1 MKTRSLLFGLL
12 SLLLLAMEGCGS
24 GPVTHNATGM
34 IYEVVVVMDKA
45 AWTSPAGEA
54 IKAQLHSDVPGLP
67 QSEASFKITY
77 CTPGQFNNLLTY
89 VRNILIVKI
98 DSSQYTKVSLKA
110 ERDRYAK
117 NQVVMVMNAPSIES
131 IVEHMQTHPTSII
144 DYFNQVEIDRMINIY
159 SSQYSSL
166 VMKHVKKA
174 FDIQI
179 KVPADMNSYRDTT
192 NFFWASN
199 DAKIGR
205 TDLLVYTFPYKDKNT
220 FTADYLIAK
229 RDSVLKQ
236 NILGVFP
243 NSYMKTQ
250 KIGITYT
257 PLTLSNGKYCGELR
271 GLWEMQGDMMGGP
284 FVSHIRLDEKNNR
297 IVVVE
302 GFVFAPETNKRN
314 YIRRIEAALYTLQLP
329 GEFVEQPVKNK
340 ERKNK

>member
-1 MKTRSLLFGLL
+1 
-12 SLLLLAMEGCGS
+12 
-24 GPVTHNATGM
+24 
-34 IYEVVVVMDKA
+34 
-45 AWTSPAGEA
+45 
-54 IKAQLHSDVPGLP
+54 
-67 QSEASFKITY
+67 
-77 CTPGQFNNLLTY
+77 
-89 VRNILIVKI
+89 
-98 DSSQYTKVSLKA
+98 LKA

-117 NQVVMVMNAPSIES
+117 NQLVMVMNAPSIES

-205 TDLLVYTFPYKDKNT
+205 TDLVVYTFPYKDKNT

-329 GEFVEQPVKNK
+329 GEFVEQPAKK
-340 ERKNK
+340 QGEKK